1 MRNLSSGISSSKLTS
16 YLSTT
21 RTETGTTLGESG
33 LEVFLEANSAYIID
47 AKLLTASSGDGIKWA
62 PYYSGVLTLG
72 NTVGFSVA
80 ADVESILGIEDEVT
94 DSKTSNAVWHWQ
106 GLIRTSSSGRLYILV
121 AKNTDVGGDTSIVS
135 GSYLTAVL
143 V

>member
-16 YLSTT
+16 YLSTA

-47 AKLLTASSGDGIKWA
+47 AKLLTTSSGDGIKWA

-80 ADVESILGIEDEVT
+80 AGVESILGIEDEVT
-94 DSKTSNAVWHWQ
+94 DATSNAVWHWQ

-121 AKNTDVGGDTSIVS
+121 AKNTDNGGDTSIVS

>member
-33 LEVFLEANSAYIID
+33 LEVFLEANSVYIID
-47 AKLLTASSGDGIKWA
+47 AKLLTTSSGDGIKWA
-62 PYYSGVLTLG
+62 PYYSDVLTLG
-72 NTVGFSVA
+72 NTVGFSVTA
-80 ADVESILGIEDEVT
+80 GVESILGIEDEVT
-94 DSKTSNAVWHWQ
+94 DATSNAVWHWQ